1 MMTKLTIAILTLL
14 GQLTFANAE
23 DTIHR
28 FPANSENIPACHQ
41 QILVQQKLKPLRK
54 IDYKEIP
61 KSYLVA
67 VKATYQVDSDS
78 IFAQTTQD
86 FTKRKQAFECAQVK
100 SDINSINSMYAPVLI
115 AVNGSAE
122 PNVIGFKKIW
132 QFSILSKP
140 SENLIGL
147 WNASSRLSQNQRL
160 VGKSFFGR
168 FAEVS
173 FYESDSEH
181 FYMLIQKTEANA
193 KSTLLIEF
201 ESHKKLPKKYSI

>member
-1 MMTKLTIAILTLL
+1 MTSIKNLIALFVTIVFIA
-14 GQLTFANAE
+14 ANETYAQE
-23 DTIHR
+23 SYQR
-28 FPANSENIPACHQ
+28 YPANSESIPSCLPQ
-41 QILVQQKLKPLRK
+41 NLVQQKIKALKK
-54 IDYKEIP
+54 ISYKEIP

-67 VKATYQVDSDS
+67 VKAIYQVDSDS

-100 SDINSINSMYAPVLI
+100 SELNSISSIYAPVLI
-115 AVNGSAE
+115 AVNGSSE
-122 PNVIGFKKIW
+122 PNAIGFKKIW

-147 WNASSRLSQNQRL
+147 WNSSSRLSQNQRL

-173 FYESDSEH
+173 FYESENDRY
-181 FYMLIQKTEANA
+181 FMLIQKITGTHS
-193 KSTLLIEF
+193 K
-201 ESHKKLPKKYSI
+201 